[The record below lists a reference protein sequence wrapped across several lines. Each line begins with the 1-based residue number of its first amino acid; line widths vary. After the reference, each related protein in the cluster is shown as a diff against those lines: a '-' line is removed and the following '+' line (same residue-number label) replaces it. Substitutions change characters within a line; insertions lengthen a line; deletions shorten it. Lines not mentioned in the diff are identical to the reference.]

1 MNNLPKR
8 SVPARV
14 AGLPIPELQ
23 GCRSQFPSLLDQPK
37 IPSIADAGRIRFGAG
52 YRLPLGK

>member
-8 SVPARV
+8 FVPARV

-37 IPSIADAGRIRFGAG
+37 IPSIADAGC
-52 YRLPLGK
+52 LPKLG